1 MVDNLNYSKNLT
13 GILGQVL
20 RPLGFN
26 KKGTRFILN
35 QSYLEFSIN
44 LPRSRWNSLPDRPKN
59 LSIYLEVESSDRKIV
74 DSIPIFRPTKV
85 TFPAF
90 YGPFFLDN
98 LDWIQKSNLMSSFTD
113 EQLSEIDNYTKSINW
128 YYDDDNGSESLI
140 SILNEARD
148 QVIKVVL
155 PTIDFAK
162 NFQLADLETFNLMH
176 EMRKQKD
183 RLYLMQLDPL

>member
-1 MVDNLNYSKNLT
+1 
-13 GILGQVL
+13 
-20 RPLGFN
+20 
-26 KKGTRFILN
+26 
-35 QSYLEFSIN
+35 
-44 LPRSRWNSLPDRPKN
+44 
-59 LSIYLEVESSDRKIV
+59 
-74 DSIPIFRPTKV
+74 
-85 TFPAF
+85 
-90 YGPFFLDN
+90 
-98 LDWIQKSNLMSSFTD
+98 MSSFTD

-128 YYDDDNGSESLI
+128 YYDGEESLI

>member
-98 LDWIQKSNLMSSFTD
+98 LEWIQKSNLMSSFTD

-128 YYDDDNGSESLI
+128 YYDGEESLI

>member
-59 LSIYLEVESSDRKIV
+59 LSIYLEVE
-74 DSIPIFRPTKV
+74 
-85 TFPAF
+85 
-90 YGPFFLDN
+90 
-98 LDWIQKSNLMSSFTD
+98 
-113 EQLSEIDNYTKSINW
+113 
-128 YYDDDNGSESLI
+128 
-140 SILNEARD
+140 
-148 QVIKVVL
+148 
-155 PTIDFAK
+155 
-162 NFQLADLETFNLMH
+162 
-176 EMRKQKD
+176 
-183 RLYLMQLDPL
+183 

>member
-74 DSIPIFRPTKV
+74 DSIPIFRLTKV

-90 YGPFFLDN
+90 YGLFFL
-98 LDWIQKSNLMSSFTD
+98 T
-113 EQLSEIDNYTKSINW
+113 T
-128 YYDDDNGSESLI
+128 
-140 SILNEARD
+140 
-148 QVIKVVL
+148 
-155 PTIDFAK
+155 
-162 NFQLADLETFNLMH
+162 
-176 EMRKQKD
+176 
-183 RLYLMQLDPL
+183 

>member
-90 YGPFFLDN
+90 YQIFFL
-98 LDWIQKSNLMSSFTD
+98 T
-113 EQLSEIDNYTKSINW
+113 T
-128 YYDDDNGSESLI
+128 
-140 SILNEARD
+140 
-148 QVIKVVL
+148 
-155 PTIDFAK
+155 
-162 NFQLADLETFNLMH
+162 
-176 EMRKQKD
+176 
-183 RLYLMQLDPL
+183 

>member
-74 DSIPIFRPTKV
+74 DSIPIFRLTKV

-90 YGPFFLDN
+90 YGPFFFL
-98 LDWIQKSNLMSSFTD
+98 T
-113 EQLSEIDNYTKSINW
+113 T
-128 YYDDDNGSESLI
+128 
-140 SILNEARD
+140 
-148 QVIKVVL
+148 
-155 PTIDFAK
+155 
-162 NFQLADLETFNLMH
+162 
-176 EMRKQKD
+176 
-183 RLYLMQLDPL
+183 

>member
-98 LDWIQKSNLMSSFTD
+98 LDWTQKSNLMSSFTD
-113 EQLSEIDNYTKSINW
+113 EQLSEIDE
-128 YYDDDNGSESLI
+128 ESLI